1 MADDERELEMLT
13 RLRNGDKSACAA
25 CVEVHAPALYRVA
38 YRLMGDEA
46 EAEDV
51 VQETFLNAFKSI
63 ESFEWRSGLK
73 TWLFR
78 IATNVALMKLRRKTP
93 LSVSVELPEEDGAG
107 VVPNQLFDWCCL
119 PEQDFGSTEARTEL
133 EAAIRDL
140 PEKLRAVF
148 VLRELEGLSG
158 EETAQAL
165 GVSIENV
172 KTRLH
177 RARLWLRERLA
188 GYFTERAQARQED

>member
-13 RLRNGDKSACAA
+13 RLRSGDKSACAE
-25 CVEVHAPALYRVA
+25 CVELHSPGLYRVA

-63 ESFEWRSGLK
+63 EAFEWRSGLK

-93 LSVSVELPEEDGAG
+93 LSVSVELPEDDGA
-107 VVPNQLFDWCCL
+107 VAVPNQLFDWCCL
-119 PEQDFGSTEARTEL
+119 PEQDFGTSEARTEL

-140 PEKLRAVF
+140 PEKLRTVF

-158 EETAQAL
+158 DETAQAL
-165 GVSIENV
+165 GVSVENV

-177 RARLWLRERLA
+177 RARLWLRERLS
-188 GYFTERAQARQED
+188 GYFTERAQANQEG